1 VIFFAGL
8 FLGVALAVVALGFLA
23 IGAYGRG
30 YEEAEMRRNQW
41 RTELLARHLDH
52 RPRALGAHL

>member
-1 VIFFAGL
+1 MEILIAL

-30 YEEAEMRRNQW
+30 YEEAEMRRHQW
-41 RTELLARHLDH
+41 RTELLLR
-52 RPRALGAHL
+52 RRAQLRSAA